1 MNNWFINNREFI
13 KGLAFNTGTSSN
25 PTFTEACTSSEIS
38 LDTDWEEKTFY
49 VWCDAIQR
57 TILTGGTLTI
67 SGTMKLDLNNT
78 ANMTLLSKI
87 HSFITN
93 GEISQFRD
101 VIQFE
106 LLSGVSSS
114 TMTYTKY
121 QAPVVIKLSD
131 LGGNAEDEAEFSYE
145 ISLQG
150 KGTVV
155 TSS

>member
-13 KGLAFNTGTSSN
+13 KGLAFNTGTSSS
-25 PTFTEACTSSEIS
+25 PTFTESCTSSEIS

-78 ANMTLLSKI
+78 ANLTLLSKI

>member
-78 ANMTLLSKI
+78 ANLTLLSKI

-101 VIQFE
+101 LIQFE

>member
-101 VIQFE
+101 LIQFE

>member
-1 MNNWFINNREFI
+1 VNNWFINNREFI
-13 KGLAFNTGTSSN
+13 KGLAFNTGTSSS

-38 LDTDWEEKTFY
+38 LETDWEEKTFY

-106 LLSGVSSS
+106 LLSGVSNS

>member
-1 MNNWFINNREFI
+1 MNWFINNREFI

-38 LDTDWEEKTFY
+38 LETDWEEKNFY

-57 TILTGGTLTI
+57 NILTGGTLTI

-78 ANMTLLSKI
+78 ANLTLLSKI
-87 HSFITN
+87 HSFIAD

-114 TMTYTKY
+114 TITYTKY

-150 KGTVV
+150 KGTIV

>member
-38 LDTDWEEKTFY
+38 LETDWEEKTFY

-78 ANMTLLSKI
+78 ANITLLSKI
-87 HSFITN
+87 HSFISS

-101 VIQFE
+101 LIQFE
-106 LLSGVSSS
+106 LLSGVTSS

>member
-13 KGLAFNTGTSSN
+13 KGLAFNTGTTSS

-78 ANMTLLSKI
+78 ANLTLLGKI

-106 LLSGVSSS
+106 LLSGVSNS

>member
-1 MNNWFINNREFI
+1 MNNWFINNRELI
-13 KGLAFNTGTSSN
+13 KGLAFNTGTTSS
-25 PTFTEACTSSEIS
+25 PTFTEACTSSTIS
-38 LDTDWEEKTFY
+38 LDTEWEEKTFY
-49 VWCDAIQR
+49 VFCDAIQR
-57 TILTGGTLTI
+57 AVLTGGTLTI

-87 HSFITN
+87 HSFITD

-106 LLSGVSSS
+106 LLSGVSGS

-131 LGGNAEDEAEFSYE
+131 LGGNAEDEADFEYE
-145 ISLQG
+145 LSLQG

>member
-13 KGLAFNTGTSSN
+13 KGLAFNTGTSAS
-25 PTFTEACTSSEIS
+25 PTYTEACTSSEIS
-38 LDTDWEEKTFY
+38 LETDFEEKTFY

-57 TILTGGTLTI
+57 TILTGGSLKIT
-67 SGTMKLDLNNT
+67 GTMKLDLNNT
-78 ANMTLLSKI
+78 ANVTLLGKI
-87 HSFITN
+87 HSFIAN
-93 GEISQFRD
+93 GEISQFND
-101 VIQFE
+101 TIQFE
-106 LLSGVSSS
+106 LLSGVSNSVLE
-114 TMTYTKY
+114 YTKY

-155 TSS
+155 Q

>member
-13 KGLAFNTGTSSN
+13 KGLAFNTGTSSS

-38 LDTDWEEKTFY
+38 LETDWEEKTFY

-78 ANMTLLSKI
+78 ANLTLLSKI

-101 VIQFE
+101 LIQFE

>member
-101 VIQFE
+101 LIQFE
-106 LLSGVSSS
+106 LLSGVTSS

>member
-1 MNNWFINNREFI
+1 MSNWFISNREFI

-25 PTFTEACTSSEIS
+25 PTYTEACTSSEIS
-38 LDTDWEEKTFY
+38 LETDFEEKTFY
-49 VWCDAIQR
+49 VFCDSIQR
-57 TILTGGTLTI
+57 TILTGGSLKIT
-67 SGTMKLDLNNT
+67 GTMKLDLNNT
-78 ANMTLLSKI
+78 ANITLLSKI

-93 GEISQFRD
+93 GEISQFND
-101 VIQFE
+101 TIQFQ
-106 LLSGVSSS
+106 LLSGVGGS

-131 LGGNAEDEAEFSYE
+131 LGGNAEDEADFGYE

>member
-1 MNNWFINNREFI
+1 MAKVKKAAKITS
-13 KGLAFNTGTSSN
+13 GLIAVAGIAAVPFTGG
-25 PTFTEACTSSEIS
+25 AS
-38 LDTDWEEKTFY
+38 LLATG
-49 VWCDAIQR
+49 AG
-57 TILTGGTLTI
+57 LTVGTLTI

-101 VIQFE
+101 VVQFE
-106 LLSGVSSS
+106 LLSGVSNS

>member
-1 MNNWFINNREFI
+1 MNNWFINNRELI
-13 KGLAFNTGTSSN
+13 KGLAFNTGTTSS
-25 PTFTEACTSSEIS
+25 PTFS
-38 LDTDWEEKTFY
+38 LDTEWEEKTFY
-49 VWCDAIQR
+49 VFCDAIQR
-57 TILTGGTLTI
+57 AVLTGGTLTI

-87 HSFITN
+87 HSFITD

-106 LLSGVSSS
+106 LLSGVSGS

-131 LGGNAEDEAEFSYE
+131 LGGNAEDEADFEYE
-145 ISLQG
+145 LSLQG

>member
-38 LDTDWEEKTFY
+38 LETDWEEKTFY

-78 ANMTLLSKI
+78 ANITLLSKI

-93 GEISQFRD
+93 GEISQFND
-101 VIQFE
+101 TIEFQ
-106 LLSGVSSS
+106 LLSGVSVS

-121 QAPVVIKLSD
+121 HAPVVIKLSD

>member
-38 LDTDWEEKTFY
+38 LETDWEEKTFY

-78 ANMTLLSKI
+78 ANLTLLGKI
-87 HSFITN
+87 HSFIVN

>member
-13 KGLAFNTGTSSN
+13 KGLAFNTGTSAN

-78 ANMTLLSKI
+78 ANLTLLSKI
-87 HSFITN
+87 HSFITD

-101 VIQFE
+101 LIQFE

>member
-13 KGLAFNTGTSSN
+13 KGLAFNTGTSSS
-25 PTFTEACTSSEIS
+25 PTFTETCTSNEIS
-38 LDTDWEEKTFY
+38 LETDWEEKTFY

-101 VIQFE
+101 VVQFE
-106 LLSGVSSS
+106 LLSGVSNS

>member
-13 KGLAFNTGTSSN
+13 KGLAFNTGTSAS

-87 HSFITN
+87 HSFITD

-106 LLSGVSSS
+106 LLSGVSNS

-131 LGGNAEDEAEFSYE
+131 LGGNAEDEAEFSYG

-155 TSS
+155 V

>member
-1 MNNWFINNREFI
+1 MNNWFINNRELI
-13 KGLAFNTGTSSN
+13 KGLAFNTGTTSS
-25 PTFTEACTSSEIS
+25 PTFTEACTSSTIS
-38 LDTDWEEKTFY
+38 LDTEWEEKTFY
-49 VWCDAIQR
+49 VFCDAIQR
-57 TILTGGTLTI
+57 AVLTGGTLTI

-87 HSFITN
+87 HSFITD

-106 LLSGVSSS
+106 LLSGVSGS

-131 LGGNAEDEAEFSYE
+131 LGGNAEDEADFKYE
-145 ISLQG
+145 LSLQG